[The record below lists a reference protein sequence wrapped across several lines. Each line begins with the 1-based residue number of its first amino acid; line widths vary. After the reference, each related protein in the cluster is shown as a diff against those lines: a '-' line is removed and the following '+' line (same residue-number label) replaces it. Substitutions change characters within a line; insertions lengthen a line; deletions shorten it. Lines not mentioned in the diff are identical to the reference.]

1 VSGITVVANRL
12 PVAWDDAVGDWV
24 TSPGGLVS
32 ALAPILRARGGSWV
46 GWTGAAGRG
55 DEPFE
60 VEGVRNV
67 PVGLSEQE
75 IEDYYL
81 GFSNGTI
88 WPLYHDAI
96 RSPEFHRHW
105 WRPYREVNRR
115 FAEAT
120 AGVAGDGPVWVH
132 DYQLQLVPGMLRE
145 LGLRGRIGFFLH
157 IPFPPPEILARLP
170 WRRLVMEG
178 LLGADVIGFQT
189 RRSMRNFAAAARLF
203 AGATGRAEAIRFSGR
218 TTQLETVPISIDVGR
233 YESLSRRPDVV
244 DRSREIRT
252 ELGEPQS
259 VLLGVDRLD
268 YTKGIDLRL
277 RAFET
282 MLAHRP
288 ELSGRIVFV
297 QVAVPSREG
306 VDEYQVIRERIE
318 QLVGR
323 INGAHGRPGWT
334 PVRYLYRSLPVEE
347 LVAFYRAADVMLVTP
362 LRDGMNLVAKEYLA
376 ARTDRT
382 GVLVLSE
389 FAGAAEQLDR
399 ALVVNPYDVDGLAIT
414 MERAVSMPADEV
426 WRRLSSLRRAVRR
439 WDVYA
444 WADHSLARLMP

>member
-1 VSGITVVANRL
+1 MSGITVVANRL
-12 PVAWDDAVGDWV
+12 PVRWDDAAERWV

-46 GWTGAAGRG
+46 GWTGVAGRSE
-55 DEPFE
+55 EPFE
-60 VEGVRNV
+60 VDGVRNV
-67 PVGLSEQE
+67 PVELSEQE
-75 IEDYYL
+75 FEDYYL
-81 GFSNGTI
+81 GFCNGTI

-96 RSPEFHRHW
+96 RPPEFHRHW
-105 WRPYREVNRR
+105 WRPYRDVNRR

-120 AGVAGDGPVWVH
+120 AAAAGDGAVWVH

-145 LGLRGRIGFFLH
+145 LGLRSRIGFFLH

-170 WRRLVMEG
+170 WRRLVLEG
-178 LLGADVIGFQT
+178 LLGADVLGFQT
-189 RRSMRNFAAAARLF
+189 RRSMRNFAAAARIF
-203 AGATGRAEAIRFSGR
+203 AGATGRAEALGWSGR
-218 TTQLETVPISIDVGR
+218 TVELETVPISIDVDR
-233 YESLSRRPDVV
+233 YEGLSRRPEVIR
-244 DRSREIRT
+244 RSHEIRS
-252 ELGEPQS
+252 ELGDPEA

-282 MLAHRP
+282 LLDRRP
-288 ELSGRIVFV
+288 DLSGRIVFV
-297 QVAVPSREG
+297 QIAVPSREG
-306 VDEYQVIRERIE
+306 VDQYQTIRELIE

-323 INGAHGRPGWT
+323 INGAHGRPEWT

-347 LVAFYRAADVMLVTP
+347 LVAFYRSADVMLVTP

-376 ARTDRT
+376 TRTERT

-399 ALVVNPYDVDGLAIT
+399 ALVVNPYDVDGLANT
-414 MERAVSMPADEV
+414 LDRAVSMPADEV
-426 WRRLSSLRRAVRR
+426 WRRLSSLRRSVRR

-444 WADHSLARLMP
+444 WADHSLARLAS